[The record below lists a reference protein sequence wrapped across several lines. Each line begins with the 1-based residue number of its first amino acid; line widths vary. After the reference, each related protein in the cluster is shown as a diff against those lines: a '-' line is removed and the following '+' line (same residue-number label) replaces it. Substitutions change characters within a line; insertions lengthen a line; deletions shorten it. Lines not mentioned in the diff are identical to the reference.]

1 MERMMRSIR
10 PAVPAFCLIL
20 ALTALGCGQNTALR
34 KGRQFLEIGDLG
46 KAIEQFSKAVQD
58 DPKQP
63 LGHYYLAK
71 AYCLADSADLVC
83 KEYGILSRLDYQ
95 AAQDTFLRQKVAV
108 YLGLEPYALTRL
120 TFSPGND
127 ALPALS
133 PDGRKIAFSSK
144 RDGNTELYVM
154 DADGQN
160 QKRITNNSALDYMPA
175 FSPDGKSLAYVSDC
189 DGNDEIYLFDLQ
201 TKKDRRLTANKNDD
215 MLPRFSPDGGEIFF
229 LSDSGTFWGLWRLP
243 LGKNA
248 VPQKVA
254 PDPQEKGDKDYFD
267 IAAGQILYQQGQENE
282 KVLKLW
288 PLAGGE
294 AKQVSCP
301 SFRAGI
307 PTTLSPDGRY
317 LLYTSSRQGNDE
329 VYLYDR
335 QTDCN
340 LRLTVNPAEDMAFGF
355 FPDQKTILFVSQ
367 RDGDREVYL
376 LHLDRLIPADQI
388 IKALAQGQ

>member
-1 MERMMRSIR
+1 MERIIRSIR

-20 ALTALGCGQNTALR
+20 ALTALGCGQNAALR

-46 KAIEQFSKAVQD
+46 KAIEQFSQAVQD
-58 DPKQP
+58 DPKEPQ
-63 LGHYYLAK
+63 GHYYLAK
-71 AYCLADSADLVC
+71 AYCLADSAEPAC

-108 YLGLEPYALTRL
+108 FLGLEPYEVTRL

-144 RDGNTELYVM
+144 RDGNTELYIM

-160 QKRITNNSALDYMPA
+160 QKRITNNKALDYMPA
-175 FSPDGKSLAYVSDC
+175 FSPDGKSLAYISDR
-189 DGNDEIYLFDLQ
+189 DGNDEIYLFDQQ
-201 TKKDRRLTANKNDD
+201 TQKERRMTANKYNEQ
-215 MLPRFSPDGGEIFF
+215 MPRFTPDGSDIFF
-229 LSDSGTFWGLWRLP
+229 LSDSGSFWGLWRLS
-243 LGKNA
+243 LGKNSR
-248 VPQKVA
+248 PQLII
-254 PDPQEKGDKDYFD
+254 PDPQEKGDKDCLE
-267 IAAGQILYQQGQENE
+267 IVSGQILYQQVQESQV
-282 KVLKLW
+282 VLKSW

-294 AKQVSCP
+294 ARQVSCP

-307 PTTLSPDGRY
+307 PTILTPDLRY

-335 QTDCN
+335 QEDCN
-340 LRLTVNPAEDMAFGF
+340 LRLTVNPAEDMAFGI
-355 FPDQKTILFVSQ
+355 FPDQKTILFDSQ